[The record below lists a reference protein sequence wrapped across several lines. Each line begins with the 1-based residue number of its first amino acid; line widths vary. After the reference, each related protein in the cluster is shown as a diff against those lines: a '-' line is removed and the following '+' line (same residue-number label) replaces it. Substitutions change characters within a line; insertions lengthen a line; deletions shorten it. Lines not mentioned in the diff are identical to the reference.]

1 MAPVPLPIDPVI
13 GRYESLA
20 ALLDDLET
28 WPPALLPRGGSVCVH
43 PTLLTEETVADYI
56 WVRERLRAF
65 GLRLIVTPAVG
76 PEPVELRRSS
86 RPPSDG
92 EHGER

>member
-1 MAPVPLPIDPVI
+1 MTPVPSPPGPII
-13 GRYESLA
+13 GRYRSSA
-20 ALLDDLET
+20 ALFDDLEV
-28 WPPALLPRGGSVCVH
+28 WPPVLPRGGSVHVH
-43 PTLLTEETVADYI
+43 PVLLDEDSLADYI